1 MALERI
7 ENLLSI
13 KKGYFFILLLITIDL
28 ISKLMAEQYL
38 EFGQSV
44 SLIPILDFFLVY
56 NSGIAFS
63 ILDIN
68 NKLLSFGLSILGVL
82 IVGYLNSLYR
92 VQESSIYQVTFI
104 LIISGAMGNILDRLV
119 DGVVT
124 DFLYLHIGNI
134 SFFVFNLADAFI
146 SIGAALFFIMEFKKY
161 LYNSEP

>member
-1 MALERI
+1 
-7 ENLLSI
+7 
-13 KKGYFFILLLITIDL
+13 
-28 ISKLMAEQYL
+28 MAEQYL

-44 SLIPILDFFLVY
+44 PLIPILDFFLVY

-68 NKLLSFGLSILGVL
+68 NKMLSFGLSILGLL
-82 IVGYLNSLYR
+82 IVGYLNALYR
-92 VQESSIYQVTFI
+92 AQKSSIYQVTFI

>member
-13 KKGYFFILLLITIDL
+13 KKGYFFILLLITLDL

-44 SLIPILDFFLVY
+44 PLIPILDFFLVY

-68 NKLLSFGLSILGVL
+68 NKILSFGLSILGVL

-146 SIGAALFFIMEFKKY
+146 SIGAALFLIMEFKKY

>member
-13 KKGYFFILLLITIDL
+13 KKGYYFILLLITLDL
-28 ISKLMAEQYL
+28 ISKLIAEQYL

-44 SLIPILDFFLVY
+44 PLIPILDFFLVY

-68 NKLLSFGLSILGVL
+68 NKMLSFGLSILGLL
-82 IVGYLNSLYR
+82 IVGYLNALYR
-92 VQESSIYQVTFI
+92 VQKSSIYQVTFI

>member
-68 NKLLSFGLSILGVL
+68 NKMLSFGLSILGLL
-82 IVGYLNSLYR
+82 IVVYLNALYR
-92 VQESSIYQVTFI
+92 VQESSIYQLTFI

>member
-1 MALERI
+1 MVPERI

-13 KKGYFFILLLITIDL
+13 KKGYFFILLLITLDL
-28 ISKLMAEQYL
+28 ISKLIAEQYL

-44 SLIPILDFFLVY
+44 PLIPILDFFLVY

-124 DFLYLHIGNI
+124 DFLYLHIGST

>member
-13 KKGYFFILLLITIDL
+13 KKGYFFILLLITLDL
-28 ISKLMAEQYL
+28 ISKLIAEQYL

-44 SLIPILDFFLVY
+44 PLIPILDFFLVY

-68 NKLLSFGLSILGVL
+68 NKMLSFGLSILGLL
-82 IVGYLNSLYR
+82 IVGYLNALYR
-92 VQESSIYQVTFI
+92 VQKSSIYQVTFI

>member
-13 KKGYFFILLLITIDL
+13 KKGYFYIFLLITIDL
-28 ISKLMAEQYL
+28 ISKLIAEQYL
-38 EFGQSV
+38 EFGQSMP
-44 SLIPILDFFLVY
+44 LIPILDFFLVY

-104 LIISGAMGNILDRLV
+104 LIISGAMGNILDRLE

>member
-1 MALERI
+1 MAPERI

-13 KKGYFFILLLITIDL
+13 TKGYFFILLLITLDL

-44 SLIPILDFFLVY
+44 PLIPILDFFLVY

-124 DFLYLHIGNI
+124 DFLYLHIGNM

>member
-13 KKGYFFILLLITIDL
+13 KKGYFFILLLITLDL

-44 SLIPILDFFLVY
+44 PLIPILDFFLVY

-124 DFLYLHIGNI
+124 DFLYLHIGST

>member
-13 KKGYFFILLLITIDL
+13 KKGYFFMLLLTTLDL
-28 ISKLMAEQYL
+28 LSKLMAEKYL

-44 SLIPILDFFLVY
+44 PLIPILDFFLVY

-68 NKLLSFGLSILGVL
+68 NKMLSFGLSILGLL
-82 IVGYLNSLYR
+82 IVGYLNALYR
-92 VQESSIYQVTFI
+92 VQKSSIYQVTFI

>member
-7 ENLLSI
+7 EHLLSI
-13 KKGYFFILLLITIDL
+13 KKGYFFILLLITLDL

-44 SLIPILDFFLVY
+44 PLIPILDFFLVY

-124 DFLYLHIGNI
+124 DFLYLHIGNT
-134 SFFVFNLADAFI
+134 SFFIFNLADAFI

>member
-13 KKGYFFILLLITIDL
+13 KKGYFFILLLIVLDL

-63 ILDIN
+63 ILDTN
-68 NKLLSFGLSILGVL
+68 NKTLSFGLSILGLL
-82 IVGYLNSLYR
+82 IVGYFNALYR
-92 VQESSIYQVTFI
+92 AQESSIYQVIFI
-104 LIISGAMGNILDRLV
+104 FIISGAMGNIIDRLV

-146 SIGAALFFIMEFKKY
+146 SIGAALFLIMEFKKY

>member
-13 KKGYFFILLLITIDL
+13 KKGYFFILLLITLDL

-44 SLIPILDFFLVY
+44 PLIPILDFFLVY

-124 DFLYLHIGNI
+124 DFLYLHIGNM

>member
-13 KKGYFFILLLITIDL
+13 KKGYFYIFLLITIDL
-28 ISKLMAEQYL
+28 ISKLIAEQYL
-38 EFGQSV
+38 EFGQSMP
-44 SLIPILDFFLVY
+44 LIPILDFFLVY

-92 VQESSIYQVTFI
+92 AQESSIYQVTFI

-124 DFLYLHIGNI
+124 DFLYLHIGNM

>member
-13 KKGYFFILLLITIDL
+13 KKGYYFILLLITLDL

-44 SLIPILDFFLVY
+44 PLIPILDFFLVY

-68 NKLLSFGLSILGVL
+68 NKMLSFGLSILGLL
-82 IVGYLNSLYR
+82 IVGYLNALYR
-92 VQESSIYQVTFI
+92 AQKSSIYQVTFI

>member
-13 KKGYFFILLLITIDL
+13 KKGYFFILLLITLDL

-44 SLIPILDFFLVY
+44 PLIPILDFFLVY

-68 NKLLSFGLSILGVL
+68 NKMLSFGLSILGLL
-82 IVGYLNSLYR
+82 IVGYLNALYR

>member
-13 KKGYFFILLLITIDL
+13 KKGYFLILLLITLDL

-44 SLIPILDFFLVY
+44 PLIPILDFFLVY

-68 NKLLSFGLSILGVL
+68 NKLLSFGISILGVL

-124 DFLYLHIGNI
+124 DFLYLHIGNM